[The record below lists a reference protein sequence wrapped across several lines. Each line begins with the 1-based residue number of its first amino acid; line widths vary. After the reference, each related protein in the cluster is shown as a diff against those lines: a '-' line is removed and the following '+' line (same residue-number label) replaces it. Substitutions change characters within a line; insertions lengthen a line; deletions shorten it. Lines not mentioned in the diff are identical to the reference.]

1 MASALRKMT
10 SVGADVRQIAAL
22 LQAKAPKGHMLA
34 YITPQE
40 AALLKAEGGSGKPQ
54 ADTGIPSFEVGA
66 TGGLAYDDSGPGN
79 VVSDSGDGGY
89 VGEPQQVI
97 AQNSDLYPA
106 GQFSNTP
113 GLMSNFYP
121 SGEKRYGFYGPR
133 LDGSQPSTSR
143 SISAPPPPEISIFG
157 NQPVNYQAEF
167 GGAPIPEIPS
177 TYAQVGQPTTTAEL
191 QALAGRL
198 GPTGEAPKTPA
209 EGGYADQLSKA
220 LGISK
225 GDLAKLGITGVQAVL
240 GGKQAT
246 QAREAGQAGKRDIQ
260 AVAAPYQA
268 KGQELQAAA
277 QRGELTPTGQQA
289 IAAARA
295 QAAQGAER
303 RGGVGAQQ
311 MEAQVQALRNQLL
324 QQQYDYGLKLSGI
337 GDQMA
342 LGAIRTGMQADQYAN
357 QLTSSYFNNI
367 ARIAAGTPPAATPGA
382 T

>member
-22 LQAKAPKGHMLA
+22 LQAKAPQGHMLA

-40 AALLKAEGGSGKPQ
+40 AALLKAQGGSGEP
-54 ADTGIPSFEVGA
+54 DPETGIPSFQEEYDGNEFYSVADMPQESYAGPSSEADTVGFQ
-66 TGGLAYDDSGPGN
+66 P
-79 VVSDSGDGGY
+79 
-89 VGEPQQVI
+89 
-97 AQNSDLYPA
+97 
-106 GQFSNTP
+106 QFSET
-113 GLMSNFYP
+113 
-121 SGEKRYGFYGPR
+121 
-133 LDGSQPSTSR
+133 
-143 SISAPPPPEISIFG
+143 ISAAPPPEISTFPMGSQFEPTIT
-157 NQPVNYQAEF
+157 QDIAP
-167 GGAPIPEIPS
+167 APIAPGLNAPVPADIQQ
-177 TYAQVGQPTTTAEL
+177 YMDIG
-191 QALAGRL
+191 AGRATALPDLAPAQDL
-198 GPTGEAPKTPA
+198 GLMDRAAKATG
-209 EGGYADQLSKA
+209 LSK
-220 LGISK
+220 
-225 GDLAKLGITGVQAVL
+225 DTLARLGITGVQALL
-240 GGKQAT
+240 GGRQAA
-246 QAREAGQAGKRDIQ
+246 QAREAGQAGRREIQ

-311 MEAQVQALRNQLL
+311 TEMQVQALRQQLL
-324 QQQYDYGLKLSGI
+324 SQQYDYGLKLSGI

-367 ARIAAGTPPAATPGA
+367 ARIAAGTPTARAEA
-382 T
+382 

>member
-66 TGGLAYDDSGPGN
+66 TGGESYGDYYDNTSAPVESYSGPSGAEEAAT
-79 VVSDSGDGGY
+79 VGLPPPVS
-89 VGEPQQVI
+89 E
-97 AQNSDLYPA
+97 
-106 GQFSNTP
+106 T
-113 GLMSNFYP
+113 
-121 SGEKRYGFYGPR
+121 
-133 LDGSQPSTSR
+133 
-143 SISAPPPPEISIFG
+143 ISAPPPPEISTFPMG
-157 NQPVNYQAEF
+157 SQFETPTAPV
-167 GGAPIPEIPS
+167 APGLAAPS
-177 TYAQVGQPTTTAEL
+177 PAEL
-191 QALAGRL
+191 QQYMDIGAGRATAL
-198 GPTGEAPKTPA
+198 PDQAPTQDIGLMDRAAKAT
-209 EGGYADQLSKA
+209 GLSK
-220 LGISK
+220 
-225 GDLAKLGITGVQAVL
+225 DTLARLGITGVQALL
-240 GGKQAT
+240 GGRQAA
-246 QAREAGQAGKRDIQ
+246 QAAEAGQAGKREIQ

-311 MEAQVQALRNQLL
+311 MEAQVQALRQQLL

-367 ARIAAGTPPAATPGA
+367 ARIAAGTPTARAEA
-382 T
+382 

>member
-10 SVGADVRQIAAL
+10 GIGADVRQIAAL

-40 AALLKAEGGSGKPQ
+40 AALLKAEGGSGKPH
-54 ADTGIPSFEVGA
+54 ADTGVPSFEVGA
-66 TGGLAYDDSGPGN
+66 TGGESYGDYYDNTSAPAESYSGPSGAEESAT
-79 VVSDSGDGGY
+79 VGLAPQVS
-89 VGEPQQVI
+89 E
-97 AQNSDLYPA
+97 
-106 GQFSNTP
+106 T
-113 GLMSNFYP
+113 
-121 SGEKRYGFYGPR
+121 
-133 LDGSQPSTSR
+133 
-143 SISAPPPPEISIFG
+143 ISAPPPPEISTFPTG
-157 NQPVNYQAEF
+157 SQFETPTAPV
-167 GGAPIPEIPS
+167 AP
-177 TYAQVGQPTTTAEL
+177 G
-191 QALAGRL
+191 LAG
-198 GPTGEAPKTPA
+198 PTPENVQQYMDIGAGRATALPDQ
-209 EGGYADQLSKA
+209 EGLQKGYADKLSEA

-225 GDLAKLGITGVQAVL
+225 GDLGKLGVAGIQGLL

-246 QAREAGQAGKRDIQ
+246 QAREAGQAGKQEIQ

-367 ARIAAGTPPAATPGA
+367 ARIAAGTPTAKAEA
-382 T
+382 

>member
-10 SVGADVRQIAAL
+10 GIGADVRQIAAL

-40 AALLKAEGGSGKPQ
+40 AALLKAEGGSGKPHE
-54 ADTGIPSFEVGA
+54 DTGVPSFENEFDMTEQDMGA
-66 TGGLAYDDSGPGN
+66 GQQPQESYSGPSSEAATVGSAPQ
-79 VVSDSGDGGY
+79 VS
-89 VGEPQQVI
+89 E
-97 AQNSDLYPA
+97 
-106 GQFSNTP
+106 T
-113 GLMSNFYP
+113 
-121 SGEKRYGFYGPR
+121 
-133 LDGSQPSTSR
+133 
-143 SISAPPPPEISIFG
+143 ISAAPPPEISTFPTG
-157 NQPVNYQAEF
+157 SQFETPTAPV
-167 GGAPIPEIPS
+167 AP
-177 TYAQVGQPTTTAEL
+177 G
-191 QALAGRL
+191 LAG
-198 GPTGEAPKTPA
+198 PTPKDVQQYMDMGAGRATALPDQAPAQEIGLMDRAAKAT
-209 EGGYADQLSKA
+209 GMSK
-220 LGISK
+220 
-225 GDLAKLGITGVQAVL
+225 DTLARLGITGVQAVL

-246 QAREAGQAGKRDIQ
+246 QAREAGQAGKQEIQ

-289 IAAARA
+289 IQAARA
-295 QAAQGAER
+295 QAAQGAQA

-367 ARIAAGTPPAATPGA
+367 ARIASGTPTATRPEVA
-382 T
+382 

>member
-10 SVGADVRQIAAL
+10 GVGADVRQIAAL

-40 AALLKAEGGSGKPQ
+40 AALLKAEGGSGKPH
-54 ADTGIPSFEVGA
+54 ADTGVPSFENEDAGNEFYSVGDVPQESY
-66 TGGLAYDDSGPGN
+66 GG
-79 VVSDSGDGGY
+79 
-89 VGEPQQVI
+89 
-97 AQNSDLYPA
+97 
-106 GQFSNTP
+106 
-113 GLMSNFYP
+113 
-121 SGEKRYGFYGPR
+121 
-133 LDGSQPSTSR
+133 PSTEADTVGSAPQV
-143 SISAPPPPEISIFG
+143 SETISAAPPPEISTFPTG
-157 NQPVNYQAEF
+157 SQFETPTAPV
-167 GGAPIPEIPS
+167 AP
-177 TYAQVGQPTTTAEL
+177 G
-191 QALAGRL
+191 LAG
-198 GPTGEAPKTPA
+198 ATPA
-209 EGGYADQLSKA
+209 DIQQYMDIGAGRATALPDQAPAQDVGLMDKAAKATGLSK
-220 LGISK
+220 
-225 GDLAKLGITGVQAVL
+225 DTLARLGITGVQALL

-246 QAREAGQAGKRDIQ
+246 QAREAGQAGKQEIQ

-289 IAAARA
+289 IQAARA
-295 QAAQGAER
+295 QAAQGIER

-311 MEAQVQALRNQLL
+311 IEAQVQALRNQLL

-367 ARIAAGTPPAATPGA
+367 ARIAAGTPTATRPEVA
-382 T
+382 

>member
-1 MASALRKMT
+1 MT

-22 LQAKAPKGHMLA
+22 LQAKAPQGHMLA

-40 AALLKAEGGSGKPQ
+40 AALLKAQGGSGEP
-54 ADTGIPSFEVGA
+54 DPETGIPSFQDEYGGNEFYSVADMPQESYAGPSSEADTVGFQ
-66 TGGLAYDDSGPGN
+66 P
-79 VVSDSGDGGY
+79 
-89 VGEPQQVI
+89 
-97 AQNSDLYPA
+97 
-106 GQFSNTP
+106 QFSET
-113 GLMSNFYP
+113 
-121 SGEKRYGFYGPR
+121 
-133 LDGSQPSTSR
+133 
-143 SISAPPPPEISIFG
+143 ISAAPPPEISTFPMGSQFEPTIT
-157 NQPVNYQAEF
+157 QDVAP
-167 GGAPIPEIPS
+167 APIAPGLSAPVPADIQQ
-177 TYAQVGQPTTTAEL
+177 YMDIG
-191 QALAGRL
+191 AGRATALPDLAPAQDL
-198 GPTGEAPKTPA
+198 GLMDRAAKATG
-209 EGGYADQLSKA
+209 LSK
-220 LGISK
+220 
-225 GDLAKLGITGVQAVL
+225 DTLARLGITGVQALL
-240 GGKQAT
+240 GGRQAA
-246 QAREAGQAGKRDIQ
+246 QAREAGQAGRREIQ

-311 MEAQVQALRNQLL
+311 MEAQVQALRTQLL

-367 ARIAAGTPPAATPGA
+367 ARIAAGTPAATPGA

>member
-1 MASALRKMT
+1 MT

-22 LQAKAPKGHMLA
+22 LQAKAPQGHMLA

-40 AALLKAEGGSGKPQ
+40 AALLKAQGGSGEIQ
-54 ADTGIPSFEVGA
+54 ADTGIPSFEVGT
-66 TGGLAYDDSGPGN
+66 TGGESYGEYYDNTSAPLESYSGP
-79 VVSDSGDGGY
+79 SGAEESATVGLPGY
-89 VGEPQQVI
+89 
-97 AQNSDLYPA
+97 
-106 GQFSNTP
+106 
-113 GLMSNFYP
+113 
-121 SGEKRYGFYGPR
+121 
-133 LDGSQPSTSR
+133 GSET
-143 SISAPPPPEISIFG
+143 ISAAPPPEISTFPMGSQFEPTITQDFA
-157 NQPVNYQAEF
+157 P
-167 GGAPIPEIPS
+167 APIAPGLNAPVPADIQQ
-177 TYAQVGQPTTTAEL
+177 YMDIG
-191 QALAGRL
+191 AGRATALPDLAPAQDL
-198 GPTGEAPKTPA
+198 GLMDRAAKATG
-209 EGGYADQLSKA
+209 LSK
-220 LGISK
+220 
-225 GDLAKLGITGVQAVL
+225 DTLARLGITGVQALL
-240 GGKQAT
+240 GGRQAA
-246 QAREAGQAGKRDIQ
+246 QAREAGQAGRREIQ

-268 KGQELQAAA
+268 QGQQLQAAA

-311 MEAQVQALRNQLL
+311 MEAQVQALRTQLL

-367 ARIAAGTPPAATPGA
+367 ARIAAGTPAATPGA

>member
-54 ADTGIPSFEVGA
+54 EDTGIPSFENELDMTEQDMGA
-66 TGGLAYDDSGPGN
+66 GQQPQDSYSGPSSEAETVGLPPQ
-79 VVSDSGDGGY
+79 VS
-89 VGEPQQVI
+89 E
-97 AQNSDLYPA
+97 
-106 GQFSNTP
+106 T
-113 GLMSNFYP
+113 
-121 SGEKRYGFYGPR
+121 
-133 LDGSQPSTSR
+133 
-143 SISAPPPPEISIFG
+143 ISAAPPPEISTFPTG
-157 NQPVNYQAEF
+157 SQFETPTAPV
-167 GGAPIPEIPS
+167 APGLAAPS
-177 TYAQVGQPTTTAEL
+177 PADL
-191 QALAGRL
+191 QQYMDIGAGRATAL
-198 GPTGEAPKTPA
+198 PDQAPAQEIGLMDRAAKATG
-209 EGGYADQLSKA
+209 LSK
-220 LGISK
+220 
-225 GDLAKLGITGVQAVL
+225 DTLARLGITGVQAVL
-240 GGKQAT
+240 GGKQA
-246 QAREAGQAGKRDIQ
+246 AKAAEAGQAGKREIQ

-268 KGQELQAAA
+268 KGQELQASA

-367 ARIAAGTPPAATPGA
+367 ARIAAGTPTANRPGVE
-382 T
+382 

>member
-10 SVGADVRQIAAL
+10 GVGADVRQIAAL

-40 AALLKAEGGSGKPQ
+40 AALLKAEGGSGKPH
-54 ADTGIPSFEVGA
+54 ADTGVPSFENEDAGNEFYSVGDMPQDSYA
-66 TGGLAYDDSGPGN
+66 GPSSEAETVGLPPQ
-79 VVSDSGDGGY
+79 VS
-89 VGEPQQVI
+89 E
-97 AQNSDLYPA
+97 
-106 GQFSNTP
+106 T
-113 GLMSNFYP
+113 
-121 SGEKRYGFYGPR
+121 
-133 LDGSQPSTSR
+133 
-143 SISAPPPPEISIFG
+143 ISAAPPPEISTFPTG
-157 NQPVNYQAEF
+157 SQFETPTAPV
-167 GGAPIPEIPS
+167 AP
-177 TYAQVGQPTTTAEL
+177 G
-191 QALAGRL
+191 LAG
-198 GPTGEAPKTPA
+198 ATPA
-209 EGGYADQLSKA
+209 DIQQYMDIGAGRATALPDQAPAQDVGLMDKAAKATGLSK
-220 LGISK
+220 
-225 GDLAKLGITGVQAVL
+225 DTLARLGITGVQALL
-240 GGKQAT
+240 GGRQAT
-246 QAREAGQAGKRDIQ
+246 QAREAGQAGKQEIQ

-367 ARIAAGTPPAATPGA
+367 ARIAAGTPTATRPEVA
-382 T
+382 

>member
-10 SVGADVRQIAAL
+10 GVGADVRQIAAL

-40 AALLKAEGGSGKPQ
+40 AALLKAEGGSGKPH
-54 ADTGIPSFEVGA
+54 ADTGVPSFENEDAGNEFYSVGDMPQDSYA
-66 TGGLAYDDSGPGN
+66 GPSSEAETVGLPPQ
-79 VVSDSGDGGY
+79 VS
-89 VGEPQQVI
+89 E
-97 AQNSDLYPA
+97 
-106 GQFSNTP
+106 T
-113 GLMSNFYP
+113 
-121 SGEKRYGFYGPR
+121 
-133 LDGSQPSTSR
+133 
-143 SISAPPPPEISIFG
+143 ISAAPPPEISTFPTG
-157 NQPVNYQAEF
+157 SQFETPTAPV
-167 GGAPIPEIPS
+167 AP
-177 TYAQVGQPTTTAEL
+177 G
-191 QALAGRL
+191 LAG
-198 GPTGEAPKTPA
+198 ATPA
-209 EGGYADQLSKA
+209 DIQQYMDIGAGRATALPDQAPAQDVGLMDKAAKATGLSK
-220 LGISK
+220 
-225 GDLAKLGITGVQAVL
+225 DTLARLGITGVQALL

-246 QAREAGQAGKRDIQ
+246 QAREAGQAGKQEIQ

-367 ARIAAGTPPAATPGA
+367 ARIAAGTPTATRPEVA
-382 T
+382 

>member
-54 ADTGIPSFEVGA
+54 ADTGIPSFENEFDMTEQDMG
-66 TGGLAYDDSGPGN
+66 
-79 VVSDSGDGGY
+79 
-89 VGEPQQVI
+89 
-97 AQNSDLYPA
+97 A
-106 GQFSNTP
+106 GQQPQESYSGRSSEAETV
-113 GLMSNFYP
+113 GLPPQVS
-121 SGEKRYGFYGPR
+121 E
-133 LDGSQPSTSR
+133 T
-143 SISAPPPPEISIFG
+143 ISAPPPPEISTFPTG
-157 NQPVNYQAEF
+157 SQFETPTAPV
-167 GGAPIPEIPS
+167 AP
-177 TYAQVGQPTTTAEL
+177 G
-191 QALAGRL
+191 LAG
-198 GPTGEAPKTPA
+198 PTPKDVQQYMDMGAGRATALPDQAPAQEIGLMDRAAKAT
-209 EGGYADQLSKA
+209 GMSK
-220 LGISK
+220 
-225 GDLAKLGITGVQAVL
+225 DTLARLGITGVQAVL
-240 GGKQAT
+240 GGRQAT
-246 QAREAGQAGKRDIQ
+246 QAREAGQAGKQEIQ

-289 IAAARA
+289 IQAARA
-295 QAAQGAER
+295 QAAQGAQA

-357 QLTSSYFNNI
+357 QLTSSYYNNI
-367 ARIAAGTPPAATPGA
+367 ARIAAGTPTATKPEVA
-382 T
+382 

>member
-22 LQAKAPKGHMLA
+22 LQAKAPQGHMLA

-40 AALLKAEGGSGKPQ
+40 AALLKAQGGSGEP
-54 ADTGIPSFEVGA
+54 DPETGIPSFQDEYGGNEFYSVADMPQESYAGPSSEADTVGFQ
-66 TGGLAYDDSGPGN
+66 P
-79 VVSDSGDGGY
+79 
-89 VGEPQQVI
+89 
-97 AQNSDLYPA
+97 
-106 GQFSNTP
+106 QFSET
-113 GLMSNFYP
+113 
-121 SGEKRYGFYGPR
+121 
-133 LDGSQPSTSR
+133 
-143 SISAPPPPEISIFG
+143 ISAAPPPEISTFPMGSQFEPTIT
-157 NQPVNYQAEF
+157 QDVAP
-167 GGAPIPEIPS
+167 APIAPGLNAPVPADIQQ
-177 TYAQVGQPTTTAEL
+177 YMDIG
-191 QALAGRL
+191 AGRATALPDLAPAQDL
-198 GPTGEAPKTPA
+198 GLMDRAAKATG
-209 EGGYADQLSKA
+209 LSK
-220 LGISK
+220 
-225 GDLAKLGITGVQAVL
+225 DTLARLGITGVQALL
-240 GGKQAT
+240 GGRQAA
-246 QAREAGQAGKRDIQ
+246 QAREAGQAGRRDIQ
-260 AVAAPYQA
+260 ALAAPYQA
-268 KGQELQAAA
+268 QGQSLQAAA

-311 MEAQVQALRNQLL
+311 MEAQVQALRTQLL

-367 ARIAAGTPPAATPGA
+367 ARIAAGTPPATPGA

>member
-22 LQAKAPKGHMLA
+22 LQAKAPQGHMLA

-40 AALLKAEGGSGKPQ
+40 AALLKAQGGSGEP
-54 ADTGIPSFEVGA
+54 DPETGIPSFQDEYGGNEFYSVADMPQESYAGPSSEADTVGFQ
-66 TGGLAYDDSGPGN
+66 P
-79 VVSDSGDGGY
+79 
-89 VGEPQQVI
+89 
-97 AQNSDLYPA
+97 
-106 GQFSNTP
+106 QFSET
-113 GLMSNFYP
+113 
-121 SGEKRYGFYGPR
+121 
-133 LDGSQPSTSR
+133 
-143 SISAPPPPEISIFG
+143 ISAAPPPEISTFPMGSQFEPTIT
-157 NQPVNYQAEF
+157 QDVAP
-167 GGAPIPEIPS
+167 APIAPGLNAPVPADIQQ
-177 TYAQVGQPTTTAEL
+177 YMDIG
-191 QALAGRL
+191 AGRATALPDLAPAQDL
-198 GPTGEAPKTPA
+198 GLMDRAAKATG
-209 EGGYADQLSKA
+209 LSK
-220 LGISK
+220 
-225 GDLAKLGITGVQAVL
+225 DTLARLGITGVQALL
-240 GGKQAT
+240 GGRQAA
-246 QAREAGQAGKRDIQ
+246 QAREAGQAGRREIQ

-268 KGQELQAAA
+268 QGQSLQAAA

-311 MEAQVQALRNQLL
+311 TEAQVQALRTQLL

-367 ARIAAGTPPAATPGA
+367 ARIAAGTPAATRPEGA
-382 T
+382 

>member
-1 MASALRKMT
+1 MR
-10 SVGADVRQIAAL
+10 
-22 LQAKAPKGHMLA
+22 
-34 YITPQE
+34 E
-40 AALLKAEGGSGKPQ
+40 A
-54 ADTGIPSFEVGA
+54 
-66 TGGLAYDDSGPGN
+66 
-79 VVSDSGDGGY
+79 
-89 VGEPQQVI
+89 
-97 AQNSDLYPA
+97 
-106 GQFSNTP
+106 
-113 GLMSNFYP
+113 
-121 SGEKRYGFYGPR
+121 
-133 LDGSQPSTSR
+133 
-143 SISAPPPPEISIFG
+143 
-157 NQPVNYQAEF
+157 
-167 GGAPIPEIPS
+167 
-177 TYAQVGQPTTTAEL
+177 GQPTTTAEL
-191 QALAGRL
+191 QTLAGRL
-198 GPTGEAPKTPA
+198 GPTGEAAKPAA

-240 GGKQAT
+240 GGRQAT
-246 QAREAGQAGKRDIQ
+246 QAREAGQAGKQEIQ

-289 IAAARA
+289 IQAARA
-295 QAAQGAER
+295 QAAQGAQA

-367 ARIAAGTPPAATPGA
+367 ARIAAGTPTAATPGA

>member
-22 LQAKAPKGHMLA
+22 LQAKAPQGHMLA

-40 AALLKAEGGSGKPQ
+40 AALLKAQGGSGEP
-54 ADTGIPSFEVGA
+54 DPETGIPSFQDEYGGNEFYSVADMPQESYAGPSSEADTVGFQ
-66 TGGLAYDDSGPGN
+66 P
-79 VVSDSGDGGY
+79 
-89 VGEPQQVI
+89 
-97 AQNSDLYPA
+97 
-106 GQFSNTP
+106 QFSET
-113 GLMSNFYP
+113 
-121 SGEKRYGFYGPR
+121 
-133 LDGSQPSTSR
+133 
-143 SISAPPPPEISIFG
+143 ISAAPPPEISTFPMGSQFEPTIT
-157 NQPVNYQAEF
+157 QDVAP
-167 GGAPIPEIPS
+167 APIAPGLSAPVPADIQQ
-177 TYAQVGQPTTTAEL
+177 YMDIG
-191 QALAGRL
+191 AGRATALPDLAPAQDL
-198 GPTGEAPKTPA
+198 GLMDRAAKATG
-209 EGGYADQLSKA
+209 LSK
-220 LGISK
+220 
-225 GDLAKLGITGVQAVL
+225 DTLARLGITGVQALL
-240 GGKQAT
+240 GGRQAA
-246 QAREAGQAGKRDIQ
+246 QAREASQAGKRDIQ

-311 MEAQVQALRNQLL
+311 MEAQVQALRTQLL

-367 ARIAAGTPPAATPGA
+367 ARIAAGTPAATPGA

>member
-22 LQAKAPKGHMLA
+22 LQAKAPQGHMLA
-34 YITPQE
+34 YITPKE
-40 AALLKAEGGSGKPQ
+40 AALLKAQGGSGEP
-54 ADTGIPSFEVGA
+54 DPETGIPSFQDEYGGNEFYSVADMPQESYAGPSSEADTVGFQ
-66 TGGLAYDDSGPGN
+66 P
-79 VVSDSGDGGY
+79 
-89 VGEPQQVI
+89 
-97 AQNSDLYPA
+97 
-106 GQFSNTP
+106 QFSET
-113 GLMSNFYP
+113 
-121 SGEKRYGFYGPR
+121 
-133 LDGSQPSTSR
+133 
-143 SISAPPPPEISIFG
+143 ISAAPPPEISTFPMGSQFEPTIT
-157 NQPVNYQAEF
+157 QDVAP
-167 GGAPIPEIPS
+167 APIAPGLNAPVPADIQQ
-177 TYAQVGQPTTTAEL
+177 YMDIG
-191 QALAGRL
+191 AGRATALPDLAPAQDL
-198 GPTGEAPKTPA
+198 GLMDRAAKATG
-209 EGGYADQLSKA
+209 LSK
-220 LGISK
+220 
-225 GDLAKLGITGVQAVL
+225 DTLARLGITGVQALL
-240 GGKQAT
+240 GGRQAA
-246 QAREAGQAGKRDIQ
+246 QAREAGQAGRREIQ

-289 IAAARA
+289 IQAARA

-311 MEAQVQALRNQLL
+311 MEAQVQALRTQLL

-367 ARIAAGTPPAATPGA
+367 ARIAAGTPPATPGA

>member
-54 ADTGIPSFEVGA
+54 ADTGIPSFENELEMTEQDMGA
-66 TGGLAYDDSGPGN
+66 GQQPQESYSGP
-79 VVSDSGDGGY
+79 SSEAET
-89 VGEPQQVI
+89 VGLPPQI
-97 AQNSDLYPA
+97 SE
-106 GQFSNTP
+106 T
-113 GLMSNFYP
+113 
-121 SGEKRYGFYGPR
+121 
-133 LDGSQPSTSR
+133 
-143 SISAPPPPEISIFG
+143 ISAAPPPEISIFG

-177 TYAQVGQPTTTAEL
+177 TYAQAGQPTTTAEL
-191 QALAGRL
+191 QTLAGRL
-198 GPTGEAPKTPA
+198 GPTGEAPKAPA
-209 EGGYADQLSKA
+209 KGGYADKLSEA

-225 GDLAKLGITGVQAVL
+225 GDLAKLGITGVQAAL
-240 GGKQAT
+240 GGRQAA
-246 QAREAGQAGKRDIQ
+246 QAREAGQAGKQEIQ

-289 IAAARA
+289 IQAARA
-295 QAAQGAER
+295 QAAQGAQA

-367 ARIAAGTPPAATPGA
+367 ARIAAGTPTARAEA
-382 T
+382 

>member
-22 LQAKAPKGHMLA
+22 LQAKAPQGHMLA

-40 AALLKAEGGSGKPQ
+40 AALLKAQGGSGEP
-54 ADTGIPSFEVGA
+54 DPETGIPSFQDEYGGNEFYSVADMPQESYAGPSSEADTVGFQ
-66 TGGLAYDDSGPGN
+66 P
-79 VVSDSGDGGY
+79 
-89 VGEPQQVI
+89 
-97 AQNSDLYPA
+97 
-106 GQFSNTP
+106 QFSET
-113 GLMSNFYP
+113 
-121 SGEKRYGFYGPR
+121 
-133 LDGSQPSTSR
+133 
-143 SISAPPPPEISIFG
+143 ISAAPPPEISTFPMGSQFEPTIS
-157 NQPVNYQAEF
+157 QDVAP
-167 GGAPIPEIPS
+167 APIAPGLNAPVPADIQQ
-177 TYAQVGQPTTTAEL
+177 YMDIG
-191 QALAGRL
+191 AGRATAL
-198 GPTGEAPKTPA
+198 PDLAPAQDIGLMDRAAKATG
-209 EGGYADQLSKA
+209 LSK
-220 LGISK
+220 
-225 GDLAKLGITGVQAVL
+225 DTLARLGITGVQALL
-240 GGKQAT
+240 GGRQAA
-246 QAREAGQAGKRDIQ
+246 QAREAGQAGRREIQ

-311 MEAQVQALRNQLL
+311 TEAQVQALRTQLL

-367 ARIAAGTPPAATPGA
+367 ARIAAGTPAATPGA

>member
-40 AALLKAEGGSGKPQ
+40 AALLKAEGGSGKPHE
-54 ADTGIPSFEVGA
+54 DTGIPSFEDESGGNEFYAVGDTA
-66 TGGLAYDDSGPGN
+66 QTGGS
-79 VVSDSGDGGY
+79 
-89 VGEPQQVI
+89 EPQF
-97 AQNSDLYPA
+97 SDP
-106 GQFSNTP
+106 
-113 GLMSNFYP
+113 
-121 SGEKRYGFYGPR
+121 
-133 LDGSQPSTSR
+133 
-143 SISAPPPPEISIFG
+143 ISYSPPPENSIF
-157 NQPVNYQAEF
+157 QTSPVDYQSEFQGDVAGSGFRSAARPGGLGFGAGAGGYEGLRATPEAIATPTLAAGGPRPEYAITTRQDATGAAAE
-167 GGAPIPEIPS
+167 AATPEKSLMDRAAS
-177 TYAQVGQPTTTAEL
+177 TTGMSKDTLVRLG
-191 QALAGRL
+191 LAGIA
-198 GPTGEAPKTPA
+198 GIAGASASKKAA
-209 EGGYADQLSKA
+209 E
-220 LGISK
+220 
-225 GDLAKLGITGVQAVL
+225 
-240 GGKQAT
+240 
-246 QAREAGQAGKRDIQ
+246 EGQAGKREIQ

-268 KGQELQAAA
+268 RGQELQAAA

-311 MEAQVQALRNQLL
+311 MEAQVQALRQQLL

-367 ARIAAGTPPAATPGA
+367 ARIAAGTPTATKPEVA
-382 T
+382 

>member
-10 SVGADVRQIAAL
+10 GIGADVRQIAAL

-40 AALLKAEGGSGKPQ
+40 AALLKAEGGSGKPHS
-54 ADTGIPSFEVGA
+54 DTGIPSFENEFE
-66 TGGLAYDDSGPGN
+66 TGFE
-79 VVSDSGDGGY
+79 GY
-89 VGEPQQVI
+89 VQQQAPSDAGSSMPVDTSVGSEPV
-97 AQNSDLYPA
+97 
-106 GQFSNTP
+106 F
-113 GLMSNFYP
+113 
-121 SGEKRYGFYGPR
+121 
-133 LDGSQPSTSR
+133 SQP
-143 SISAPPPPEISIFG
+143 ISAAPPPEISSF
-157 NQPVNYQAEF
+157 PAYEPLTV
-167 GGAPIPEIPS
+167 GGR
-177 TYAQVGQPTTTAEL
+177 EL
-191 QALAGRL
+191 QPAEYAGAADRLAAGAVPSVPTAPTPADIQQYMDIGAGRATAL
-198 GPTGEAPKTPA
+198 PDQAPTQDIGLMDRAAKAT
-209 EGGYADQLSKA
+209 GLSK
-220 LGISK
+220 
-225 GDLAKLGITGVQAVL
+225 DTLARLGITGVQALL
-240 GGKQAT
+240 GGRQAT
-246 QAREAGQAGKRDIQ
+246 EAREAGQAGRREIQ

-268 KGQELQAAA
+268 RGQELQAAA

-311 MEAQVQALRNQLL
+311 TEAQVQALRNQLL

-367 ARIAAGTPPAATPGA
+367 ARIAAGTPTARPEVA
-382 T
+382 

>member
-10 SVGADVRQIAAL
+10 GIGADVRQIAAL

-40 AALLKAEGGSGKPQ
+40 AALLKAEGGSGKPHE
-54 ADTGIPSFEVGA
+54 DTGIPSFEVGA
-66 TGGLAYDDSGPGN
+66 TGGESYGDYYDNTSAPAESYSGPSGAEESAT
-79 VVSDSGDGGY
+79 VGLPPQVS
-89 VGEPQQVI
+89 E
-97 AQNSDLYPA
+97 
-106 GQFSNTP
+106 T
-113 GLMSNFYP
+113 
-121 SGEKRYGFYGPR
+121 
-133 LDGSQPSTSR
+133 
-143 SISAPPPPEISIFG
+143 ISAAPPPEISTFPMG
-157 NQPVNYQAEF
+157 SQFETPTAPV
-167 GGAPIPEIPS
+167 AP
-177 TYAQVGQPTTTAEL
+177 G
-191 QALAGRL
+191 LAG
-198 GPTGEAPKTPA
+198 ATPA
-209 EGGYADQLSKA
+209 DLQQYMDIGAGRATALPDQEGPQKGYADKLSEA

-225 GDLAKLGITGVQAVL
+225 GDLGKLGVAGIQGLL

-246 QAREAGQAGKRDIQ
+246 QAREAGQAGKQEIQ

-295 QAAQGAER
+295 QAAQGAQA

-311 MEAQVQALRNQLL
+311 TEAQVQALRNQLL

-367 ARIAAGTPPAATPGA
+367 ARIAAGTPTATPGA

>member
-22 LQAKAPKGHMLA
+22 LQAKAPQGHMLA
-34 YITPQE
+34 YITPKE
-40 AALLKAEGGSGKPQ
+40 AALLKAQGGSGEP
-54 ADTGIPSFEVGA
+54 DPETGIPSFQDEYGGNEFYSVADMPQESYAGTSSEADTVGFQ
-66 TGGLAYDDSGPGN
+66 P
-79 VVSDSGDGGY
+79 
-89 VGEPQQVI
+89 
-97 AQNSDLYPA
+97 
-106 GQFSNTP
+106 QFSET
-113 GLMSNFYP
+113 
-121 SGEKRYGFYGPR
+121 
-133 LDGSQPSTSR
+133 
-143 SISAPPPPEISIFG
+143 ISAAPPPEISTFPMGSQFEPTIT
-157 NQPVNYQAEF
+157 QDVAP
-167 GGAPIPEIPS
+167 APIAPGLSAPVPADIQQ
-177 TYAQVGQPTTTAEL
+177 YMDIG
-191 QALAGRL
+191 AGRATAL
-198 GPTGEAPKTPA
+198 PDLAPAQEIGLMDRAAKATG
-209 EGGYADQLSKA
+209 LSK
-220 LGISK
+220 
-225 GDLAKLGITGVQAVL
+225 DTLARLGITGVQALL
-240 GGKQAT
+240 GGRQAA
-246 QAREAGQAGKRDIQ
+246 QAREAGQAGRREIQ

-311 MEAQVQALRNQLL
+311 TEAQVQALRNQLL

-367 ARIAAGTPPAATPGA
+367 ARIAAGTPAATPGA

>member
-22 LQAKAPKGHMLA
+22 LQAKAPQGHMLA

-40 AALLKAEGGSGKPQ
+40 AALLKSQGGSGEVQ

-66 TGGLAYDDSGPGN
+66 TGNESYGDYYD
-79 VVSDSGDGGY
+79 
-89 VGEPQQVI
+89 
-97 AQNSDLYPA
+97 
-106 GQFSNTP
+106 NTSAP
-113 GLMSNFYP
+113 VESYSVP
-121 SGEKRYGFYGPR
+121 SGAEESATVGLPGYGYE
-133 LDGSQPSTSR
+133 T
-143 SISAPPPPEISIFG
+143 ISAAPPPEISTFPMGSQFEPTIT
-157 NQPVNYQAEF
+157 QDVAP
-167 GGAPIPEIPS
+167 APIAPGLNAPVPADIQH
-177 TYAQVGQPTTTAEL
+177 YMDIG
-191 QALAGRL
+191 AGRATALPDLAPAQDL
-198 GPTGEAPKTPA
+198 GLMDRAAKATG
-209 EGGYADQLSKA
+209 LSK
-220 LGISK
+220 
-225 GDLAKLGITGVQAVL
+225 DTLARLGITGVQALL
-240 GGKQAT
+240 GGRQAA
-246 QAREAGQAGKRDIQ
+246 QAREAGQAGRREIQ

-268 KGQELQAAA
+268 KGQQLQSAA

-311 MEAQVQALRNQLL
+311 TEAQVQALRQQLL

-367 ARIAAGTPPAATPGA
+367 ARIASGTPAATRPEGA
-382 T
+382 

>member
-40 AALLKAEGGSGKPQ
+40 AALLKSEGGSGKPHE
-54 ADTGIPSFEVGA
+54 DTGIPSFENEYEMTEQDMGA
-66 TGGLAYDDSGPGN
+66 GQQPQESYSGPSSEAETVGLPPQ
-79 VVSDSGDGGY
+79 VS
-89 VGEPQQVI
+89 E
-97 AQNSDLYPA
+97 
-106 GQFSNTP
+106 T
-113 GLMSNFYP
+113 
-121 SGEKRYGFYGPR
+121 
-133 LDGSQPSTSR
+133 
-143 SISAPPPPEISIFG
+143 ISAAPPPEISTFPMG
-157 NQPVNYQAEF
+157 SQFETPTAPV
-167 GGAPIPEIPS
+167 APGLAAPS
-177 TYAQVGQPTTTAEL
+177 PAEL
-191 QALAGRL
+191 QQYMDIGAGRATAL
-198 GPTGEAPKTPA
+198 PDQAPAQEIGLMDRAAKATG
-209 EGGYADQLSKA
+209 LSK
-220 LGISK
+220 
-225 GDLAKLGITGVQAVL
+225 DTLARLGITGVQAVL

-246 QAREAGQAGKRDIQ
+246 QAREAGQAGKREIQ

-268 KGQELQAAA
+268 KGQELQSAA

-311 MEAQVQALRNQLL
+311 TEAQVQALRNQLL

-367 ARIAAGTPPAATPGA
+367 ARIAAGTPTATPGA